1 MASILTLVL
10 IASTLRHTALV
21 SANANLAHV
30 DRSRR
35 PQPISQAHQIVKGR
49 PSRSCPPVDKEGY
62 RLDLHSEDTKS
73 IRCVYKSPVDDE
85 KEAYCLYDKVGYLQD
100 TRSTITYLPFLN
112 AGFACPDARPPQ

>member
-21 SANANLAHV
+21 SANTNLAHA

-49 PSRSCPPVDKEGY
+49 PTRSCPPVDKEGY
-62 RLDLHSEDTKS
+62 SLDFHSEDTKS
-73 IRCVYKSPVDDE
+73 VRCVYKSPVDE
-85 KEAYCLYDKVGYLQD
+85 KEAY
-100 TRSTITYLPFLN
+100 
-112 AGFACPDARPPQ
+112 